1 MTKEEPIYLLIAED
15 EHMLRNGLAS
25 LGWAAQGITLL
36 PTAKNGLQA
45 VEIATE
51 HTVDILLSDIRMPG
65 LSGMEVA
72 QFVRDRYPGAEII
85 FLSGYEEFDYA
96 KKAISLHANNYILK
110 PAMPQDVLRAV
121 GAAKD
126 KILQRRREEDA
137 KRQMEMELQNL
148 SKVASVTQKPTDEP
162 GIPTEEDITQ
172 VVSYIRKHYQEPL
185 NLAALAEEFHF
196 NPVYLSRLIK
206 KKSGHTFTE
215 LLTSVRMY
223 HAARLFALLIP
234 YVAFSLPQGF
244 FLTSS
249 YMDSV
254 PKELEEAA
262 VIDGCGVYRT
272 LLIIVLP
279 MMKAS
284 IATVSIMTYLN
295 NWNEFVMAMT
305 FLSSPD
311 WKTLP
316 FAVLEFTGQYSS
328 DYAIQFAVMTLSAL
342 PAIIIYILLN
352 KNITKGV
359 AMGAVKG

>member
-126 KILQRRREEDA
+126 KILQRRREEEA
-137 KRQMEMELQNL
+137 RRQMEMELQNL
-148 SKVASVTQKPTDEP
+148 SKVASATQSPTDEP

-172 VVSYIRKHYQEPL
+172 VVGYIRKHYQEPL

-223 HAARLFALLIP
+223 HAARLLRDTVLKNGEICTQIGMGDER
-234 YVAFSLPQGF
+234 YFSQVFLRTYGVSPQQYRKRHRQENPLP
-244 FLTSS
+244 
-249 YMDSV
+249 
-254 PKELEEAA
+254 ELNGEDDFE
-262 VIDGCGVYRT
+262 
-272 LLIIVLP
+272 
-279 MMKAS
+279 
-284 IATVSIMTYLN
+284 N
-295 NWNEFVMAMT
+295 
-305 FLSSPD
+305 
-311 WKTLP
+311 
-316 FAVLEFTGQYSS
+316 
-328 DYAIQFAVMTLSAL
+328 
-342 PAIIIYILLN
+342 
-352 KNITKGV
+352 
-359 AMGAVKG
+359 

>member
-96 KKAISLHANNYILK
+96 KKAISLHPNNYILK

-126 KILQRRREEDA
+126 KILQHRREEEA

-148 SKVASVTQKPTDEP
+148 SKVASVTQKLTDEP

-215 LLTSVRMY
+215 LLTSIRMY
-223 HAARLFALLIP
+223 HAARLLRDTVLKNGEICTQIGMGDER
-234 YVAFSLPQGF
+234 YFSQVFLRTYGGSPQQYRKQHRQENPLP
-244 FLTSS
+244 
-249 YMDSV
+249 
-254 PKELEEAA
+254 ELNGEDDFE
-262 VIDGCGVYRT
+262 
-272 LLIIVLP
+272 
-279 MMKAS
+279 
-284 IATVSIMTYLN
+284 N
-295 NWNEFVMAMT
+295 
-305 FLSSPD
+305 
-311 WKTLP
+311 
-316 FAVLEFTGQYSS
+316 
-328 DYAIQFAVMTLSAL
+328 
-342 PAIIIYILLN
+342 
-352 KNITKGV
+352 
-359 AMGAVKG
+359 

>member
-148 SKVASVTQKPTDEP
+148 SKVASATQKPTDEP

-223 HAARLFALLIP
+223 HAARLLRDTVLKNGEICTQIGMGDER
-234 YVAFSLPQGF
+234 YFSQVFLRTYGVSPQQYRKQHRQEKPLP
-244 FLTSS
+244 
-249 YMDSV
+249 
-254 PKELEEAA
+254 ELNGEDDFE
-262 VIDGCGVYRT
+262 
-272 LLIIVLP
+272 
-279 MMKAS
+279 
-284 IATVSIMTYLN
+284 N
-295 NWNEFVMAMT
+295 
-305 FLSSPD
+305 
-311 WKTLP
+311 
-316 FAVLEFTGQYSS
+316 
-328 DYAIQFAVMTLSAL
+328 
-342 PAIIIYILLN
+342 
-352 KNITKGV
+352 
-359 AMGAVKG
+359 

>member
-96 KKAISLHANNYILK
+96 KKAISLHPNNYILK

-126 KILQRRREEDA
+126 KILQRRREEEA

-148 SKVASVTQKPTDEP
+148 SKVASATQKLTDEP

-215 LLTSVRMY
+215 LLTSIRMY
-223 HAARLFALLIP
+223 HAARLLRDTVLKNGEICTQIGMGDER
-234 YVAFSLPQGF
+234 YFSQVFLRTYGGSPQQYRKQHRRENPLP
-244 FLTSS
+244 
-249 YMDSV
+249 
-254 PKELEEAA
+254 ELNGEDDFE
-262 VIDGCGVYRT
+262 
-272 LLIIVLP
+272 
-279 MMKAS
+279 
-284 IATVSIMTYLN
+284 N
-295 NWNEFVMAMT
+295 
-305 FLSSPD
+305 
-311 WKTLP
+311 
-316 FAVLEFTGQYSS
+316 
-328 DYAIQFAVMTLSAL
+328 
-342 PAIIIYILLN
+342 
-352 KNITKGV
+352 
-359 AMGAVKG
+359 